1 MWASYNCFE
10 GYVIKHV
17 QCISIQRV
25 SKSADIEVTVK
36 IFFQTSTKDHLH
48 TDCVAHFS
56 FLSLNSVP
64 DLN

>member
-10 GYVIKHV
+10 GYVFKLKSDV

-25 SKSADIEVTVK
+25 PKRADIEVTVK

-48 TDCVAHFS
+48 TDCCTLL
-56 FLSLNSVP
+56 LSLTQLSS
-64 DLN
+64 